1 MRKAD
6 TGRNAPGLHRHAL
19 RWYLRL
25 IRRKAIWIRIP
36 AGILLIVAGV
46 FGFLPVLGFWMIPI
60 GVILLGRDIPFVR
73 RLALTVLQ
81 RVRRWR
87 HR

>member
-1 MRKAD
+1 MR
-6 TGRNAPGLHRHAL
+6 RHAL

-36 AGILLIVAGV
+36 VGILLIVAGV

-60 GVILLGRDIPFVR
+60 GIALIGREIPFVR
-73 RLALTVLQ
+73 SAVLRVTQNIRKRL
-81 RVRRWR
+81 RR
-87 HR
+87 